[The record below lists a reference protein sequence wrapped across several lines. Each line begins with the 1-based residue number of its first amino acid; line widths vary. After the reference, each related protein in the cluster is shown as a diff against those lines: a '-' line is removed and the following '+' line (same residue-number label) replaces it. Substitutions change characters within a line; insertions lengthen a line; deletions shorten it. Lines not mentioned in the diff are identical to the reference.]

1 MNRLHQRGA
10 ATLLIVLIL
19 LGAMLL
25 VLLAANRGLLL
36 ELRISAN
43 QVEASAAFEAAEAG
57 IEWAAAL
64 LNAPD
69 RLGPDCRAAA
79 DGTTSFRE
87 RHLRFDGSAIVA
99 RSWDRAGVP
108 APLQPACVPTPA
120 GWSCSCPASGAAVLP
135 DGDAAGFVLQF
146 LAGTRPGT
154 LHLVATGRSTIA
166 AANASHRVVFALQP
180 ALPVPPPTALT
191 LRMTTQSADQFFV
204 EHFGLSKQA
213 WSAQPGVAQVDCRGD
228 CGSALRD
235 ALGTQLERPLAWV
248 DGELLLQGPLTLGT
262 PERPVLLVAS
272 GPVRLRGAVTLHGVL
287 YGSEISWSGVATPL
301 RGALLSEGA
310 AGGDAALDL
319 GRDAALL
326 EILRTRTG
334 TLTRVPGSWRDF

>member
-36 ELRISAN
+36 ELRMSAN

-154 LHLVATGRSTIA
+154 LQLVATGRSTIA

-191 LRMTTQSADQFFV
+191 PANDDNFLIIARAT
-204 EHFGLSKQA
+204 
-213 WSAQPGVAQVDCRGD
+213 DCTK
-228 CGSALRD
+228 A
-235 ALGTQLERPLAWV
+235 
-248 DGELLLQGPLTLGT
+248 
-262 PERPVLLVAS
+262 
-272 GPVRLRGAVTLHGVL
+272 
-287 YGSEISWSGVATPL
+287 
-301 RGALLSEGA
+301 
-310 AGGDAALDL
+310 
-319 GRDAALL
+319 
-326 EILRTRTG
+326 
-334 TLTRVPGSWRDF
+334 GSWLSGMKRPEAKDSGRYTRLATAGAELGPQR